1 MAKKETGLPPVN
13 AEALR
18 ETPKSAAVKPVS
30 EASSPKEVQTADTK
44 APALTANTENVSSS
58 ANGASASAASIRA
71 EEGKVN
77 GKRFFADAQNDRG
90 VGAQN
95 DRVVGAQNDG
105 VRDAQNDSGLPTQ
118 PVTLDSIAAK
128 YGAQAQAVRATYDE
142 EQELTLF
149 ESAYDMAWNYGKAG
163 VTLDYAMKS
172 PVTAYLSCMSFCT
185 FPLFRAY

>member
-1 MAKKETGLPPVN
+1 M
-13 AEALR
+13 R

-77 GKRFFADAQNDRG
+77 GKRFFAD
-90 VGAQN
+90 
-95 DRVVGAQNDG
+95 AQNDG

>member
-1 MAKKETGLPPVN
+1 M
-13 AEALR
+13 R

-90 VGAQN
+90 
-95 DRVVGAQNDG
+95 VGAQNDG